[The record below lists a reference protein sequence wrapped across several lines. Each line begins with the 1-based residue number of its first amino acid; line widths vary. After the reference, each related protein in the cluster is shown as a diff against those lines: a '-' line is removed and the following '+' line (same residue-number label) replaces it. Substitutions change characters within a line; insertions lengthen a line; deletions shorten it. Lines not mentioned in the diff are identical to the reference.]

1 MDNKIPDKIKD
12 QHIIV
17 DKSVMSKIANA
28 ASLTEHDSV
37 LEIGSGPG
45 NLTKAIAAHAGQV
58 YAIEKDPGYIMEL
71 KKIFGG
77 NRKVMVIEGNALDVK
92 LPQFNKIVSNPPYK
106 ILQPFFL
113 RLLHERK
120 YNFEC
125 CITVAPHGFSKLA
138 LAMPGSLDFG
148 VMSAFFYAFYKVE
161 VIAELKKNAFK
172 PEPRVTSSI
181 LKISPKSNQSPLSLM
196 LKLMFLEDSRKIGNA
211 MLDALWN
218 NGEFILQ
225 NRVTK
230 AEARRIMDKFENGE
244 QKNQILEKRVLQLSN
259 EEMASL
265 AESILANISN
275 A

>member
-1 MDNKIPDKIKD
+1 MRYMPDKIKD

-17 DKSVMSKIANA
+17 DKSVIGKIANA
-28 ASLTEHDSV
+28 ASLAKNDSV
-37 LEIGSGPG
+37 LEIGGGPG
-45 NLTKAIAAHAGQV
+45 NLTKAIAANAGLV
-58 YAIEKDPGYIMEL
+58 YAIEKDPGYIVEL

-77 NRKVMVIEGNALDVK
+77 NSKVTVIEGNALDVK

-125 CITVAPHGFSKLA
+125 CVTVAPYGFSKLA
-138 LAMPGSLDFG
+138 SAKPGSADFSI
-148 VMSAFFYAFYKVE
+148 MSAFFYAFYNVE

-172 PEPRVTSSI
+172 PEPRVTSLI
-181 LKISPKSNQSPLSLM
+181 LRIYPKSNQSPLSLM
-196 LKLMFLEDSRKIGNA
+196 LRLMFLEDSRKIGNV

-225 NRVTK
+225 NKVTK
-230 AEARRIMDKFENGE
+230 AEAHRIMDKFENGE
-244 QKNQILEKRVLQLSN
+244 QKKRILEKRVFQLSN

-265 AESILANISN
+265 VEFVSGNISN
-275 A
+275 V

>member
-1 MDNKIPDKIKD
+1 MDNKIPDKIKE

-17 DKSVMSKIANA
+17 DESAISKIVNA
-28 ASLTEHDSV
+28 ASLTEHDGV
-37 LEIGSGPG
+37 LEIGGGPG

-58 YAIEKDPGYIMEL
+58 YAIEKDPRYVLEL
-71 KKIFGG
+71 KKIFSG
-77 NRKVMVIEGNALDVK
+77 NHKVMVIEGNAMDVIR
-92 LPQFNKIVSNPPYK
+92 PQFNKIVSNPPYK

-125 CITVAPHGFSKLA
+125 CVTVAPNGFSKLA
-138 LAMPGSLDFG
+138 LAKPGSLDFG
-148 VMSAFFYAFYKVE
+148 VMSAFFYAFYNVE

-181 LKISPKSNQSPLSLM
+181 LRISPKPNQSPLSLM

-211 MLDALWN
+211 MLSALWN
-218 NGEFILQ
+218 NGESILQ
-225 NRVTK
+225 NKVTK

-244 QKNQILEKRVLQLSN
+244 QKKQILEKRVFQLGN

>member
-1 MDNKIPDKIKD
+1 MDNKIPDKIKE

-17 DKSVMSKIANA
+17 DESAISKIVNA
-28 ASLTEHDSV
+28 ASLTEHDGV
-37 LEIGSGPG
+37 LEIGGGPG

-58 YAIEKDPGYIMEL
+58 YAIEKDPRYVLEL
-71 KKIFGG
+71 KKIFSG
-77 NRKVMVIEGNALDVK
+77 NHKVMVIEGNAMDVI

-125 CITVAPHGFSKLA
+125 CVTVAPYGFSKLA
-138 LAMPGSLDFG
+138 LAKPGSLDFG
-148 VMSAFFYAFYKVE
+148 VMSAFFYAFYNVE

-181 LKISPKSNQSPLSLM
+181 LKISPKSKQSPLSLM

-211 MLDALWN
+211 MLSALWN
-218 NGEFILQ
+218 NGESILQ
-225 NRVTK
+225 NKVTK

-244 QKNQILEKRVLQLSN
+244 QKKQILEKRVFQLGN

>member
-1 MDNKIPDKIKD
+1 MDNKIPDKIKE

-17 DKSVMSKIANA
+17 DESAISKIVNA
-28 ASLTEHDSV
+28 ASLTEHDGV
-37 LEIGSGPG
+37 LEIGGGPG
-45 NLTKAIAAHAGQV
+45 NLTKAIAAHEGQV
-58 YAIEKDPGYIMEL
+58 YAIEKDPGYVLEL
-71 KKIFGG
+71 KKIFSG
-77 NRKVMVIEGNALDVK
+77 NHKVMVIEGNALDVK

-113 RLLHERK
+113 RLLHERR

-125 CITVAPHGFSKLA
+125 CVTVAPYGFSKLA
-138 LAMPGSLDFG
+138 LAKPGSLDFG
-148 VMSAFFYAFYKVE
+148 VMSAFFYAFYNVE

-181 LKISPKSNQSPLSLM
+181 LKISPKSNQSSLSLI

-218 NGEFILQ
+218 NGESILQ
-225 NRVTK
+225 NKVTK

-244 QKNQILEKRVLQLSN
+244 QKKQILEKRVFQLGN

>member
-37 LEIGSGPG
+37 LEIGGGPG

-77 NRKVMVIEGNALDVK
+77 
-92 LPQFNKIVSNPPYK
+92 
-106 ILQPFFL
+106 
-113 RLLHERK
+113 
-120 YNFEC
+120 
-125 CITVAPHGFSKLA
+125 
-138 LAMPGSLDFG
+138 
-148 VMSAFFYAFYKVE
+148 
-161 VIAELKKNAFK
+161 
-172 PEPRVTSSI
+172 
-181 LKISPKSNQSPLSLM
+181 
-196 LKLMFLEDSRKIGNA
+196 SRKIGNA

-218 NGEFILQ
+218 NGESILQ

-230 AEARRIMDKFENGE
+230 VEARRIMDKFETGE
-244 QKNQILEKRVLQLSN
+244 QKKQILENRDRGFCRPDTAPYGKGS
-259 EEMASL
+259 A
-265 AESILANISN
+265 
-275 A
+275 

>member
-1 MDNKIPDKIKD
+1 MDNKIPDKIKE

-17 DKSVMSKIANA
+17 DESAISKIVNA
-28 ASLTEHDSV
+28 ASLTEHDGV
-37 LEIGSGPG
+37 LEIGGGPG

-58 YAIEKDPGYIMEL
+58 YAIEKDPGYVLEL
-71 KKIFGG
+71 KKIFSG
-77 NRKVMVIEGNALDVK
+77 NHKVMVIEGNALDAK

-113 RLLHERK
+113 RLLHERR

-125 CITVAPHGFSKLA
+125 CVTVAPYGFSKLA
-138 LAMPGSLDFG
+138 LAKPGSLDFG
-148 VMSAFFYAFYKVE
+148 VMSAFFYAFYNVE

-211 MLDALWN
+211 MLGALWN
-218 NGEFILQ
+218 NGESILQ
-225 NRVTK
+225 NKVTK

-244 QKNQILEKRVLQLSN
+244 QKKQILEKRVFQLGN

>member
-1 MDNKIPDKIKD
+1 MDNKIPDKIKE

-17 DKSVMSKIANA
+17 DESAISKIVNA
-28 ASLTEHDSV
+28 ASLTEHDGV
-37 LEIGSGPG
+37 LEIGGGPG

-58 YAIEKDPGYIMEL
+58 YAIEKDPGYVLEL
-71 KKIFGG
+71 KKIFSG
-77 NRKVMVIEGNALDVK
+77 NHKVMVIEGNALDVK

-113 RLLHERK
+113 RLLHERR

-125 CITVAPHGFSKLA
+125 CVTVAPYGFSKLA
-138 LAMPGSLDFG
+138 LAKPGSLDFG
-148 VMSAFFYAFYKVE
+148 VMSAFFYAFYNVE

-172 PEPRVTSSI
+172 PESRVTSLI
-181 LKISPKSNQSPLSLM
+181 LRIYPKPNQSPLSLM

-218 NGEFILQ
+218 NGESILQ
-225 NRVTK
+225 NKVTK
-230 AEARRIMDKFENGE
+230 VEARRIMDKFENGE

-265 AESILANISN
+265 VEFVSGNISN
-275 A
+275 V

>member
-1 MDNKIPDKIKD
+1 MDDKIPDKIKE

-17 DKSVMSKIANA
+17 DESAISKIVNA
-28 ASLTEHDSV
+28 ASLTEHDGV
-37 LEIGSGPG
+37 LEIGGGPG

-58 YAIEKDPGYIMEL
+58 YAIEKDPRYVLEL
-71 KKIFGG
+71 KKIFSG
-77 NRKVMVIEGNALDVK
+77 NHKVMVIEGNAMDVI

-113 RLLHERK
+113 RLLHERR

-125 CITVAPHGFSKLA
+125 CVTVAPYGFSKLA
-138 LAMPGSLDFG
+138 LAKPGSLDFG
-148 VMSAFFYAFYKVE
+148 VMSAFFYAFYNVE

-172 PEPRVTSSI
+172 PESRVTSLI
-181 LKISPKSNQSPLSLM
+181 LRIYPKPNQSPLSLM

-218 NGEFILQ
+218 NGESILQ
-225 NRVTK
+225 NKVTK
-230 AEARRIMDKFENGE
+230 VEARRIMDKFENGE

-259 EEMASL
+259 EEMVSL
-265 AESILANISN
+265 VKSILANISN
-275 A
+275 V

>member
-1 MDNKIPDKIKD
+1 MWGHCYAAFVNFRILFNC
-12 QHIIV
+12 
-17 DKSVMSKIANA
+17 KIANA

-37 LEIGSGPG
+37 LEIGGGPG

-138 LAMPGSLDFG
+138 LAKPGSLDFG
-148 VMSAFFYAFYKVE
+148 VMSAFFYAFYNVE

-211 MLDALWN
+211 MLGALWN
-218 NGEFILQ
+218 NGESILQ
-225 NRVTK
+225 NKVTK

-244 QKNQILEKRVLQLSN
+244 QKKQILEKRVFQLGN

>member
-1 MDNKIPDKIKD
+1 MDNKIPDKIKE

-17 DKSVMSKIANA
+17 DESAISKIVNA
-28 ASLTEHDSV
+28 ASLTEHDGV
-37 LEIGSGPG
+37 LEIGGGPG

-58 YAIEKDPGYIMEL
+58 YAIEKDPRYVLEL
-71 KKIFGG
+71 KKIFSG
-77 NRKVMVIEGNALDVK
+77 NHKVMVIEGNAMDVI

-113 RLLHERK
+113 RLLHERR

-125 CITVAPHGFSKLA
+125 CVTVAPYGFSKLA
-138 LAMPGSLDFG
+138 LAKPGSLDFG
-148 VMSAFFYAFYKVE
+148 VMSAFFYAFYNVE

-181 LKISPKSNQSPLSLM
+181 LRISPKSKQSPLSLM

-225 NRVTK
+225 NKVTK
-230 AEARRIMDKFENGE
+230 VEARRIMDKFENGE

-259 EEMASL
+259 EEIASL
-265 AESILANISN
+265 AKSILANISN
-275 A
+275 V

>member
-1 MDNKIPDKIKD
+1 MDNKIPDKIKE

-17 DKSVMSKIANA
+17 DESAISKIVNA
-28 ASLTEHDSV
+28 ASLTEHDGV
-37 LEIGSGPG
+37 LEIGGGPG

-58 YAIEKDPGYIMEL
+58 YAIEKDPRYVLEL
-71 KKIFGG
+71 KKIFSG
-77 NRKVMVIEGNALDVK
+77 NHKVMVIEGNAMDVI

-125 CITVAPHGFSKLA
+125 CVTVAPNGFSKLA
-138 LAMPGSLDFG
+138 LAKPGSLDFG
-148 VMSAFFYAFYKVE
+148 VMSAFFYAFYNVE

-181 LKISPKSNQSPLSLM
+181 LRISPKPNQSPLSLM

-211 MLDALWN
+211 MLSALWN
-218 NGEFILQ
+218 NGESILQ
-225 NRVTK
+225 NKVTK

-244 QKNQILEKRVLQLSN
+244 QKKQILEKCVFQLGN

>member
-1 MDNKIPDKIKD
+1 MDNKIPDKIKE

-17 DKSVMSKIANA
+17 DESAISKIVNA
-28 ASLTEHDSV
+28 ASLTEHDGV
-37 LEIGSGPG
+37 LEIGGGPG

-58 YAIEKDPGYIMEL
+58 YAIEKDPGYVLEL
-71 KKIFGG
+71 KKIFSG
-77 NRKVMVIEGNALDVK
+77 NHKVMVIEGNALDVK

-113 RLLHERK
+113 RLLHERR

-125 CITVAPHGFSKLA
+125 CVTVAPYGFSKLA
-138 LAMPGSLDFG
+138 LAKPGSLDFG
-148 VMSAFFYAFYKVE
+148 VMSAFFYAFYNVE

-211 MLDALWN
+211 MLGALWN
-218 NGEFILQ
+218 NGESILQ
-225 NRVTK
+225 NKVTK

-244 QKNQILEKRVLQLSN
+244 QKKQILEKRVFQLGN